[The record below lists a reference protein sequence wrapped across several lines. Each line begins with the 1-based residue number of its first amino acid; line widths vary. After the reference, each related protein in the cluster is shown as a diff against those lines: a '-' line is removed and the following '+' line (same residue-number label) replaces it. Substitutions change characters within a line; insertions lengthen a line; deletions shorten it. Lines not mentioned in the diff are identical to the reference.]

1 MGLQVDKFIN
11 NRFFKTLNELPE
23 EIYEEEMSKTRIE
36 HKEPIIVAFFILQ
49 YAKLTMLQLKYN
61 FFSTFCDKNKYKLI
75 EMDTDSLYMALS
87 KERIAKIIRPEMQT
101 LWYWMR
107 QSDCSNNFA
116 ANSSSNFFPRECC
129 NKHANFDKRTSASG
143 LFKEE
148 FRCSEMIALCSKTY
162 CCYDEQ
168 SDTVKLSSKGLN
180 KKQHRGTLSQIQ
192 KSIV

>member
-1 MGLQVDKFIN
+1 MDKLIT

-23 EIYEEEMSKTRIE
+23 EIYEVELNKTLII
-36 HKEPIIVAFFILQ
+36 HKEPLIVGFFILQ
-49 YAKLTMLQLKYN
+49 NAKLTMLQIKYN
-61 FFSTFCDKNKYKLI
+61 FFCDPNKYELI
-75 EMDTDSLYMALS
+75 EMDTDSLYIALS
-87 KERIAKIIRPEMQT
+87 EEKLDKIIRPEMQS

-107 QSDCSNNFA
+107 QSDCSDNFA

-129 NKHANFDKRTSASG
+129 NKHANFDKRTPG
-143 LFKEE
+143 LFKEK

-168 SDTVKLSSKGLN
+168 SDTVKLSSKGLK

-192 KSIV
+192 KSIVL

>member
-1 MGLQVDKFIN
+1 
-11 NRFFKTLNELPE
+11 
-23 EIYEEEMSKTRIE
+23 MSKTRIE
-36 HKEPIIVAFFILQ
+36 HKEPIIVGFFILQ
-49 YAKLTMLQLKYN
+49 YAKLTMLQFLKLKYN
-61 FFSTFCDKNKYKLI
+61 FFSSFCDPNKYELI

-87 KERIAKIIRPEMQT
+87 EEKLDKIIRPEMQS

-107 QSDCSNNFA
+107 QSDCSDNFA

-129 NKHANFDKRTSASG
+129 NKHANFDKRTPG

-168 SDTVKLSSKGLN
+168 SDTVKLSSKGPTKTTSRN
-180 KKQHRGTLSQIQ
+180 P
-192 KSIV
+192 